1 MTRLSR
7 IVLIVLAVTCAGAL
21 TAFAQKDVEHA
32 GNVSKTATI
41 TAINQTTR
49 TVTLKDTD
57 GNVEDVQCGPEVTR
71 FNELKVGDVVTFSYH
86 AAVVYKIAKPG
97 ASMSAAASEVG
108 TVKGQ
113 GPKPGGAI
121 THQRKATVTVT
132 AIDPAAPSITVKTAD
147 GHVLTAEVED
157 KKNLEGVKV
166 GDKIAITFTEAF
178 MVTVE
183 APKH

>member
-7 IVLIVLAVTCAGAL
+7 IGLIVMATMCA
-21 TAFAQKDVEHA
+21 TVFVAFAQKTVEHA

-41 TAINQTTR
+41 TAIDQKTR

-57 GNVEDVQCGPEVTR
+57 GTVEDVQCGPEVIR
-71 FNELKVGDVVTFSYH
+71 FSELKVGDVVTFTYH

-97 ASMSAAASEVG
+97 AAETGASSEVAA
-108 TVKGQ
+108 VRGQ
-113 GPKPGGAI
+113 GPKPSGAV

-132 AIDPAAPSITVKTAD
+132 AIDQAAPTVTVKTAD
-147 GHVLTAEVED
+147 GHTLTAEVRD
-157 KKNLEGVKV
+157 RKNLEGVKV
-166 GDKIAITFTEAF
+166 GDKIMVTFTEAV

>member
-1 MTRLSR
+1 MTRRMNIHLLLLMMFYACSV
-7 IVLIVLAVTCAGAL
+7 IASAQG
-21 TAFAQKDVEHA
+21 TAARA
-32 GNVSKTATI
+32 GNVSTSATI
-41 TAINQTTR
+41 TAINHTTR
-49 TVTLKDTD
+49 VVTLKDAQ
-57 GNVEDVQCGPEVTR
+57 GNVQDVLCGPEITR

>member
-1 MTRLSR
+1 MKPFSR
-7 IVLIVLAVTCAGAL
+7 IGLMALAVLCATVLA
-21 TAFAQKDVEHA
+21 AFAQKTVEHA

-41 TAINQTTR
+41 TAIDQKTR

-57 GNVEDVQCGPEVTR
+57 GNVEDIQCGPEVKR

-86 AAVVYKIAKPG
+86 AAVVYKIAKPE
-97 ASMSAAASEVG
+97 STAAAATSDVG
-108 TVKGQ
+108 AVRGQ

-121 THQRKATVTVT
+121 THQQKATVEVT
-132 AIDPAAPSITVKTAD
+132 AIDPAAATVTVKTAD
-147 GHVLTAEVED
+147 GHTLTAEVED

-166 GDKIAITFTEAF
+166 GDHITITFTEAF

>member
-86 AAVVYKIAKPG
+86 AAVVYQIVKPG
-97 ASMSAAASEVG
+97 EKTAPAAGADVVRGQGVKPSGAVTQQLKARVTIESVDAAAAS
-108 TVKGQ
+108 
-113 GPKPGGAI
+113 
-121 THQRKATVTVT
+121 VTVRTPNGHRMT
-132 AIDPAAPSITVKTAD
+132 AQ
-147 GHVLTAEVED
+147 VED
-157 KKNLEGVKV
+157 KKNLEGLKT
-166 GDKIAITFTEAF
+166 GDKVEITFTEAL
-178 MVTVE
+178 MVTVD
-183 APKH
+183 APKK